1 MAAEQHFC
9 ERHHRPA
16 VASRV
21 RVLPEGTRETEYL
34 RAQQIEVEFSDDA
47 VELLAREGFD
57 REFGALPLRRAI
69 QRMVEHEL
77 SRLVLGGKAN
87 AGERV
92 YVEALEDELHFDV
105 ERDGVAESRKE
116 AAQPEAVG
124 S

>member
-21 RVLPEGTRETEYL
+21 R
-34 RAQQIEVEFSDDA
+34 
-47 VELLAREGFD
+47 
-57 REFGALPLRRAI
+57 PLRRAI
-69 QRMVEHEL
+69 QGTVENEL

-87 AGERV
+87 AGDRL
-92 YVEALEDELHFDV
+92 YVDALEGELNFDV
-105 ERDGVAESRKE
+105 QPGGAAESRKE

>member
-1 MAAEQHFC
+1 MAAEQHLC

-21 RVLPEGTRETEYL
+21 R
-34 RAQQIEVEFSDDA
+34 
-47 VELLAREGFD
+47 
-57 REFGALPLRRAI
+57 PLRRAI
-69 QRMVEHEL
+69 QRTVENEL

-92 YVEALEDELHFDV
+92 YIDALEGELHFDG
-105 ERDGVAESRKE
+105 ERDGVAESRK
-116 AAQPEAVG
+116 AAAEPEAVG